1 MAHRFQGVDIGL
13 VTIENHASL
22 LPVSLANQVSM
33 FIPPEGSF
41 DDECLRRYLENLK
54 NYEEEDANSGMTLAN
69 RLRLAF
75 KDMEEDTICGKF
87 PQAELPLK
95 RRLRCVAEYLIRS
108 GEFDKVRD
116 ENGKLVKKRGVLGKL
131 VVLYRPTTKL
141 LESLQ
146 RQGLLENEPTRK
158 INCISDRSGDGPD
171 ESKDA

>member
-1 MAHRFQGVDIGL
+1 MAHRFRGVDISS
-13 VTIENHASL
+13 VTIENHEQL
-22 LPVSLANQVSM
+22 LPESLVRQVEM

-41 DDECLRRYLENLK
+41 DDGCLQRYLENLK

-75 KDMEEDTICGKF
+75 QNLEPDTICGKF

-116 ENGKLVKKRGVLGKL
+116 DNGKLVKKRGVLGKL
-131 VVLYRPTTKL
+131 VVLYQPTEKL
-141 LESLQ
+141 LESLH
-146 RQGLLENEPTRK
+146 RQGLIENGK
-158 INCISDRSGDGPD
+158 Q
-171 ESKDA
+171 A